1 MHVHGEVCVV
11 TQSDRAL
18 ARSSSGKLLDALN
31 PIVLTSR
38 YAEDLED
45 VFVKL

>member
-1 MHVHGEVCVV
+1 MHVHGDVCVI
-11 TQSDRAL
+11 TQYDRAL
-18 ARSSSGKLLDALN
+18 ARSSSGKPLDALS
-31 PIVLTSR
+31 PIVLTSQ

>member
-1 MHVHGEVCVV
+1 MECMYME
-11 TQSDRAL
+11 SDQAL
-18 ARSSSGKLLDALN
+18 ARSSSGKLLDALS
-31 PIVLTSR
+31 PIVLTSQ